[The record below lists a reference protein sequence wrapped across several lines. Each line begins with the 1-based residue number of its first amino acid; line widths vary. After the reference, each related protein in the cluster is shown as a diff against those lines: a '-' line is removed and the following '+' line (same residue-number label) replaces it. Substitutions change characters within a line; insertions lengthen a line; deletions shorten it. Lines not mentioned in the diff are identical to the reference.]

1 MGHGEDGFGKLLPL
15 GFFMARLPEHFR
27 IGQDHRQGGLQLM
40 GGVGHEPPLLLPCPL
55 HRAHRPV
62 GKEDAQDQKS
72 SEACSANGNGA
83 SQKLAQ
89 GLLLQLDVGE
99 DIPQFQGRFRPVVTQ
114 AELLQHAGFP
124 AVIEGGIVDG
134 HIQFG
139 VRQVIIFVAV
149 HHEAA
154 PGVQRQNKAGL
165 VSLPDK
171 TGAEGANGALGRS
184 LQGFDAALLQT
195 GLGVAVL
202 EPQHQGHHHR
212 DDGHGDAHKFQSK
225 AADQGSFTSRW

>member
-1 MGHGEDGFGKLLPL
+1 
-15 GFFMARLPEHFR
+15 MARLPEHFR

-62 GKEDAQDQKS
+62 GKEDAQDQKAR
-72 SEACSANGNGA
+72 ETCGADGNGA
-83 SQKLAQ
+83 PQKLAQ
-89 GLLLQLDVGE
+89 SLLFQLDVRK
-99 DIPQFQGRFRPVVTQ
+99 DIPQLHGCLRPVIAQ

-124 AVIEGGIVDG
+124 AVIEGSIVDG
-134 HIQFG
+134 HVQLG

-165 VSLPDK
+165 IPLPAK
-171 TGAEGANGALGRS
+171 SGTEGAHGALGRS

-202 EPQHQGHHHR
+202 EAQHQGHHHR